1 MGRKLSEIQNQV
13 NRPLEDLEEKASGD
27 AADFLTSCALLLG
40 YVRAK
45 RIVDARDLHEE
56 LVASETASLQMTTGT
71 RSLAEALEAFAASG
85 GEGGKP
91 LAIERLEQLEILRE
105 AISNLEK
112 ILACRRSL
120 EAKPDDP
127 SLQFDLG
134 VAFCCT
140 EDKAN
145 RGDRWIYTE
154 LGWFDEANYIFTS
167 LHEKYPDHDGVNRGL
182 EVARNEQSLI
192 RRRSR

>member
-13 NRPLEDLEEKASGD
+13 NRPLEDLEENASGD

-40 YVRAK
+40 YVRAN
-45 RIVDARDLHEE
+45 RLDDARDLHEE

-71 RSLAEALEAFAASG
+71 SNLAEALEAFAASG

-91 LAIERLEQLEILRE
+91 LAIDRLEQLEILRD
-105 AISNLEK
+105 AVSNLEK
-112 ILACRRSL
+112 VLSCRRSL

-134 VAFCCT
+134 VALCCT
-140 EDKAN
+140 DDAAN
-145 RGDRWIYTE
+145 REDRWIYTE

-167 LHEKYPDHDGVNRGL
+167 LHEKYPDHEGVNHGL
-182 EVARNEQSLI
+182 DVVRNEQSLI
-192 RRRSR
+192 KRRSR

>member
-1 MGRKLSEIQNQV
+1 MGRKLSEIQNQF

-40 YVRAK
+40 YIRAN

-71 RSLAEALEAFAASG
+71 RSLTEALEAFAVSG

-91 LAIERLEQLEILRE
+91 LAIERLEQLEVLRD

-140 EDKAN
+140 EDTAN
-145 RGDRWIYTE
+145 LEDRWIYTE

-182 EVARNEQSLI
+182 EVTRKEQSLI